1 MGDLSSRWGS
11 RVLKCLAQG
20 LKVRF
25 PHVQAYFIDNVSD
38 FSTSSSN
45 LGRFPHLGMCIEYI
59 STCSP
64 RVWTSQCHG
73 SVKMFAILHPID
85 YVLKFVSEVY
95 LTLEEDDICQW
106 IGYRELPENVDPSS
120 R

>member
-1 MGDLSSRWGS
+1 
-11 RVLKCLAQG
+11 
-20 LKVRF
+20 
-25 PHVQAYFIDNVSD
+25 
-38 FSTSSSN
+38 
-45 LGRFPHLGMCIEYI
+45 
-59 STCSP
+59 
-64 RVWTSQCHG
+64 
-73 SVKMFAILHPID
+73 MFAILHPID